1 MFAYHH
7 GKNCTDSD
15 SIDNNVNS
23 TVDKSITLSTLQP
36 TNLSQFSTKSIV
48 DHEKHITTTSVDF
61 ETVSN
66 RENMPFQRSYSEIRE
81 PILCP
86 FCNCDCEP
94 VDCEVHQIFC
104 LENPKKVDR
113 LYHDDQSTDTALI
126 RCELCRK
133 SIEWQLFE
141 EHINSCVEQEH
152 KRRHQQSRTIYQ
164 DNNNRLGR
172 RKSCNEERFVNFLSL
187 HENLDAEQDRERRFI
202 HQDNN
207 NGIGQCKYCNAERS
221 VDVLSAHEDLCQK
234 YRNAFV
240 NRS

>member
-66 RENMPFQRSYSEIRE
+66 RENMPFQRSYS
-81 PILCP
+81 
-86 FCNCDCEP
+86 
-94 VDCEVHQIFC
+94 
-104 LENPKKVDR
+104 DR

-141 EHINSCVEQEH
+141 EHIN
-152 KRRHQQSRTIYQ
+152 
-164 DNNNRLGR
+164 
-172 RKSCNEERFVNFLSL
+172 
-187 HENLDAEQDRERRFI
+187 LDAEQDRERRAKNTI
-202 HQDNN
+202 
-207 NGIGQCKYCNAERS
+207 
-221 VDVLSAHEDLCQK
+221 EDLDNDDDDDHRRREQEEVSHYDGIKLVYFISTTSKSKCD
-234 YRNAFV
+234 
-240 NRS
+240 